1 MATTYTHRAWWT
13 VDDAA
18 RLLRVNRK
26 TLYDACANDDFPHK
40 RIGVYIRIP
49 CEALRL
55 TLHPSVKERTYNIK
69 DDAAQMELPL
79 DVSCLVPVRRY
90 RNTRELITAWDYER
104 NLWRHF
110 PMNGTSDAQKGA

>member
-1 MATTYTHRAWWT
+1 MPRYTHRAWWT

-26 TLYDACANDDFPHK
+26 TLYDACGHDDFPHIK
-40 RIGVYIRIP
+40 VGPYLRIP

-69 DDAAQMELPL
+69 EDADQLELPL
-79 DVSCLVPVRRY
+79 DPACLIPVRRY
-90 RNTRELITAWDYER
+90 RNTREIIKAWDYEKT
-104 NLWRHF
+104 LWRTA
-110 PMNGTSDAQKGA
+110 PIKGA